1 MTSRLECLWQTHPA
15 AARHSLVPPAAQPH
29 AHALALTHPAPPAL
43 ASPVP
48 LPLPATLALRRAPQC
63 DRWEGSVEAGKVYL
77 ISKASLRNKRGN
89 FNQTRHAYEIHLE
102 THSQVEPC
110 PDDDQDGSDIPL
122 IFFNVRFR
130 EGGGRAL

>member
-1 MTSRLECLWQTHPA
+1 MCVCVCERGGGCREGEGLAGRGVEELSALWRRLQQLMHPA
-15 AARHSLVPPAAQPH
+15 LC
-29 AHALALTHPAPPAL
+29 
-43 ASPVP
+43 
-48 LPLPATLALRRAPQC
+48 PLPAPAPRPLQC